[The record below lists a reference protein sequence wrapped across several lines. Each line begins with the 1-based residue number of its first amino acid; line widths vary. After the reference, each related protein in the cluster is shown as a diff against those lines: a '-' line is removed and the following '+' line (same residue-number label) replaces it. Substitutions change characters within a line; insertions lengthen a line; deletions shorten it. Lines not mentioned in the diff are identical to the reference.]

1 MEEFDKWD
9 MQEYPLPPTI
19 ERGPIGRDCLEQ
31 RKKAWQAALEWTLT
45 QVTDIEATELE
56 KAIRRELEKK

>member
-1 MEEFDKWD
+1 MRQFDRWD

-31 RKKAWQAALEWTLT
+31 RKKAWRAALEWILG
-45 QVTDIEATELE
+45 EANYCDDRPIREELGE
-56 KAIRRELEKK
+56 E